1 MLVPAISSFNA
12 INTMHN
18 SAFAM
23 MQTSSAMIG
32 NVRRMNTFGGEH
44 DLKMLNEIDKKYS
57 LDLLTNS
64 LLYKIAYL
72 QEKQAQKSK
81 LNLMA

>member
-1 MLVPAISSFNA
+1 MLVPTIARYNA

-18 SAFAM
+18 SAFTM

-32 NVRRMNTFGGEH
+32 NINRMNTFGGEH

-72 QEKQAQKSK
+72 QDKQVQKKK